1 MNKLV
6 VAAVSLSALAVPAVA
21 ADLSVRTPVYKAPV
35 PPVSSNWSGF
45 YVGGHAGFMWGR
57 STVFDEGN
65 LLEKNAPTN
74 GFVGG
79 ALAGVNWQTGAWVL
93 GLEGDFGWTNA
104 RGNGTGGNDGGGG
117 GGGSGGG
124 SGGSGE
130 ETVRGNHY
138 SFNWTSHIRGRI
150 GYATSNVLWFVAGG
164 VALADFD
171 YTERVSGITTGSVF
185 TGWTLGGGADIAI
198 NPSWIARVEYL
209 HDDFGDKTFSI
220 NGEPYR
226 VKLTGDTV
234 RGALMY
240 KF

>member
-1 MNKLV
+1 MNKLL
-6 VAAVSLSALAVPAVA
+6 VAAVSFSALAVPAVA
-21 ADLSVRTPVYKAPV
+21 ADLPVRTPVYKAPV

-45 YVGGHAGFMWGR
+45 YVGGHAGYMWGR
-57 STVFDEGN
+57 STVSEDGD
-65 LLEKNAPTN
+65 LIEKDAPTN

-104 RGNGTGGNDGGGG
+104 HGTGIRVNVLE
-117 GGGSGGG
+117 S
-124 SGGSGE
+124 
-130 ETVRGNHY
+130 NHY
-138 SFNWTSHIRGRI
+138 DFNWTSHIRGRV

-198 NPSWIARVEYL
+198 NPNWIARVEYL
-209 HDDFGDKTFSI
+209 HDDFGDKNFLIT
-220 NGEPYR
+220 GDPYR

>member
-1 MNKLV
+1 MNKLL
-6 VAAVSLSALAVPAVA
+6 VAAVSLSALAMPAVA
-21 ADLSVRTPVYKAPV
+21 ADMPVKTPVYKAPIA
-35 PPVSSNWSGF
+35 PDSNWSGF
-45 YVGGHAGFMWGR
+45 YIGGHAGYMWGR
-57 STVFDEGN
+57 SSVWEDGELF
-65 LLEKNAPTN
+65 EKNAPTN

-79 ALAGVNWQTGAWVL
+79 ALAGVNWQTGPWVL

-104 RGNGTGGNDGGGG
+104 HGTGVFIPLPSNRYD
-117 GGGSGGG
+117 
-124 SGGSGE
+124 
-130 ETVRGNHY
+130 
-138 SFNWTSHIRGRI
+138 FNWTSHIRGRV

>member
-1 MNKLV
+1 MKKLL

-21 ADLSVRTPVYKAPV
+21 ADMPLKAAPVYKAPIA
-35 PPVSSNWSGF
+35 PASDWSGF

-57 STVFDEGN
+57 TTVWEDGELF
-65 LLEKNAPTN
+65 EKNAPTN

-79 ALAGVNWQTGAWVL
+79 ALAGVNWQSGVWVL
-93 GLEGDFGWTNA
+93 GLEGDFGWNNA
-104 RGNGTGGNDGGGG
+104 RGTGLAIP
-117 GGGSGGG
+117 
-124 SGGSGE
+124 E
-130 ETVRGNHY
+130 PNHY
-138 SFNWTSHIRGRI
+138 DFNWTSHIRGRV

-164 VALADFD
+164 LAVANFD
-171 YTERVSGITTGSVF
+171 YTQGDSGITVSGSTF

-198 NPSWIARVEYL
+198 TRNWIARVEYL
-209 HDDFGDKTFSI
+209 HDDFGNKNFVID
-220 NGEPYR
+220 GDPYR

>member
-1 MNKLV
+1 MNKLL
-6 VAAVSLSALAVPAVA
+6 AATVLLSALAVPAVA
-21 ADLSVRTPVYKAPV
+21 ADLPVRAPVYKAPV
-35 PPVSSNWSGF
+35 LPVSSDWSGF

-57 STVFDEGN
+57 STVFDNGE
-65 LLEKNAPTN
+65 LLEKNARTN

-104 RGNGTGGNDGGGG
+104 HGTGVAIRPVL
-117 GGGSGGG
+117 S
-124 SGGSGE
+124 
-130 ETVRGNHY
+130 NHY
-138 SFNWTSHIRGRI
+138 DFNWTSHIRGRV

-164 VALADFD
+164 LAVADFD
-171 YTERVSGITTGSVF
+171 YTQGSSGITITGSVF

-198 NPSWIARVEYL
+198 SPSWIARVEYL
-209 HDDFGDKTFSI
+209 HDDFGDKTFLIS
-220 NGEPYR
+220 GDPYR